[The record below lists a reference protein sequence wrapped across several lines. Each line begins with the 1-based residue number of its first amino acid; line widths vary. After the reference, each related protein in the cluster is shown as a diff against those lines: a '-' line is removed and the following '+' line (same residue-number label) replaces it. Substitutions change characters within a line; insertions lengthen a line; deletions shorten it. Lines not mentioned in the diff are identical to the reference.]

1 MGLRV
6 NQTQPKRAENN
17 DKGRRGRCWGEPKQM
32 QRTDALAALLSKLDV
47 NDDSGGKREVEG
59 AAIEGVGSDMIVV
72 DSVVIPTV
80 IDEAK
85 IIMHEPT
92 YHEEKSESEGIST
105 SMKKGVGGIVLASEV
120 RDKEDERETR
130 VLKEI
135 RVNECERRVGSGFWK
150 HLWKAPVLP
159 KYKAFLWRACL
170 GILPTSAAL
179 ARRGVEVE
187 DKCIWCGSEE
197 ENAFHVLVECPVM
210 QRFWR
215 RSREQ
220 WCLCTIALYHLWE
233 ARNKK
238 KFTSELVN
246 IDQLWGKVTLR
257 WEEIQEARRNDIM
270 EETAMELCRWEKP
283 TGAAMKMNSDAGTMP
298 SGGGIV
304 GGVIRDRDGYC
315 NGAFTERYDCSSN
328 PMALEAV
335 AIRSGMEFAISLGI
349 EELIVETDAKL
360 VLEFLSSSETQI
372 SPLLQVCNQIKVLC
386 HCFKRCSFSW
396 VPRRCNMVAHLLVS
410 FAKDSMPVTRWSL
423 SRTTGIAW
431 RVESVAVAARVPE
444 LELSKMKD

>member
-1 MGLRV
+1 MTWRSLFAGKTLILPDLIRCIG
-6 NQTQPKRAENN
+6 N
-17 DKGRRGRCWGEPKQM
+17 GRTTKVW
-32 QRTDALAALLSKLDV
+32 TDAWVPGNFPYTIQRPRAVMDGVNVVSDLMDGAGNWRSDILNYLFEAEISEKIQGIELNCHQFDDKWVWLGDAKGLFTVSTCYKYYMARHWEEINLLPHLQ
-47 NDDSGGKREVEG
+47 G
-59 AAIEGVGSDMIVV
+59 
-72 DSVVIPTV
+72 
-80 IDEAK
+80 
-85 IIMHEPT
+85 
-92 YHEEKSESEGIST
+92 
-105 SMKKGVGGIVLASEV
+105 
-120 RDKEDERETR
+120 
-130 VLKEI
+130 
-135 RVNECERRVGSGFWK
+135 RVGSGFWK

-215 RSREQ
+215 RSRFDFSSSRWHGSLVEWLDVEGLTWGREQ

-233 ARNKK
+233 ARNRK

-270 EETAMELCRWEKP
+270 EETAMELCKWEKP

-328 PMALEAV
+328 PMVLEAV

-349 EELIVETDAKL
+349 EELIVETGAKL

-372 SPLLQVCNQIKVLC
+372 SPLLQV
-386 HCFKRCSFSW
+386 F
-396 VPRRCNMVAHLLVS
+396 S
-410 FAKDSMPVTRWSL
+410 FAKDSMPVTRW
-423 SRTTGIAW
+423 
-431 RVESVAVAARVPE
+431 VDSVPLYLADAIRF
-444 LELSKMKD
+444 DI